1 MKKKRILAWIC
12 ILFLVGMYVTDF
24 VLALIGSDLARNM
37 LMASCICTILIP
49 IVLYGVVTAFG
60 GRGRGPE
67 SRTTT
72 RTRIPPSPDL
82 GQASCGCPR
91 STTLGQPF
99 WGCPRSFTLG
109 QPFWGYPLH
118 ATLIQAFWGCPR
130 SFTLGQPFWGYLLHA
145 TLRQAFYGCPPLLR
159 DAQIPEFGVQKTS
172 IQRTHR
178 FLDVFLYFRHR
189 N

>member
-67 SRTTT
+67 
-72 RTRIPPSPDL
+72 IPIWGRLPADVLEALHWDNLFGGVLEVLLWDNLSGDIL
-82 GQASCGCPR
+82 Y
-91 STTLGQPF
+91 TL
-99 WGCPRSFTLG
+99 L
-109 QPFWGYPLH
+109 
-118 ATLIQAFWGCPR
+118 
-130 SFTLGQPFWGYLLHA
+130 
-145 TLRQAFYGCPPLLR
+145 
-159 DAQIPEFGVQKTS
+159 
-172 IQRTHR
+172 
-178 FLDVFLYFRHR
+178 
-189 N
+189 